1 MKAFLASLGTLFAT
15 TPSYGM
21 GAAADILP
29 WLRSALVIIG
39 LASFTYALFSKE
51 FSKSWIFGTAALLI
65 YFLTG
70 IFVGGASVITLLLC
84 LVGGVL
90 LLIEAVVPGFGVA
103 GISGIVLFFL
113 SLALAMD
120 GGIQA
125 VLTFALSAVVVLVM
139 ARGLWEKGEGLPVIR
154 KLMGESPAFTKK
166 PLALKVGDVGYSRT
180 QLRPEG
186 IGEFDGEEITVH
198 SAGPLIEG
206 HRKIE
211 VVAIRGRSVSV
222 RAVDE

>member
-1 MKAFLASLGTLFAT
+1 MKALLANIGTLFAT
-15 TPSYGM
+15 TPAYGT
-21 GAAADILP
+21 GAVAEVLP

-51 FSKSWIFGTAALLI
+51 FSKSWIFGTAALLL

-70 IFVGGASVITLLLC
+70 IFGGGATVVALLLC
-84 LVGGVL
+84 LVGGILMLV
-90 LLIEAVVPGFGVA
+90 EAIVPGFGIA
-103 GISGIVLFFL
+103 GISGIILFFL

-120 GGIQA
+120 DGIQA
-125 VLTFALSAVVVLVM
+125 IFTFVLSAVVVLVI
-139 ARGLWEKGEGLPVIR
+139 ARGLWEKGEGLSVVQ
-154 KLMGESPAFTKK
+154 KLMGESAPFTRK
-166 PLALKVGDVGYSRT
+166 PLALKVGDVGYART

-186 IGEFDGEEITVH
+186 IGEFNGEEIIVH

-211 VVAIRGRSVSV
+211 VVAIRGRSISV

>member
-1 MKAFLASLGTLFAT
+1 MKAFLANISALFAT
-15 TPSYGM
+15 TPAYGT
-21 GAAADILP
+21 GAVADVLP

-51 FSKSWIFGTAALLI
+51 FSKSWIFGTAALLL

-70 IFVGGASVITLLLC
+70 IFGGASVVTLLLC
-84 LVGGVL
+84 LVGGIL
-90 LLIEAVVPGFGVA
+90 MLIEAIVPGFGIA
-103 GISGIVLFFL
+103 GISGIILFFF

-120 GGIQA
+120 DGTQA
-125 VLTFALSAVVVLVM
+125 IFTFVLSAVVVLVM
-139 ARGLWEKGEGLPVIR
+139 ARGLWEKGEGLPVVQ
-154 KLMGESPAFTKK
+154 KLMGESAPFTRK
-166 PLALKVGDVGYSRT
+166 PLGLKVGDVGYSRT

-186 IGEFDGEEITVH
+186 IGEFNGEEITVH
-198 SAGPLIEG
+198 STGPLIEG

-211 VVAIRGRSVSV
+211 VVAIHGRSISV